1 MYIIDCYFSRMV
13 TLNTQ
18 QHLKDWLL
26 IVFCYFTF
34 FDLIVFFLVFS
45 FQTLMYKETS
55 RLLSILHIVYFESF
69 CYVMY
74 YIAFEICI
82 GEHFLED
89 CFYCYSQQM
98 KSSVAHEPLIPYN
111 LIKRTPYFFLG
122 RELLFIDLKPGTH
135 TKQLK
140 NVQSNKN
147 FLNMTWHFLLKSS
160 YNNILNR

>member
-1 MYIIDCYFSRMV
+1 
-13 TLNTQ
+13 
-18 QHLKDWLL
+18 
-26 IVFCYFTF
+26 
-34 FDLIVFFLVFS
+34 
-45 FQTLMYKETS
+45 
-55 RLLSILHIVYFESF
+55 
-69 CYVMY
+69 MY

-89 CFYCYSQQM
+89 CLYCYSQQI

-147 FLNMTWHFLLKSS
+147 FLNMM
-160 YNNILNR
+160 